1 MITMK
6 TLRKIILLLT
16 SMLLFTST
24 VYAKNDKQVIPN
36 GVYIIHSK
44 VNEKYVIDVKGGS
57 KSNKTNI
64 QLYTSNKSSA
74 QKFKFEHIGNDVYKI
89 TNIGSN
95 KVIDNS
101 GGRVKNG
108 NNIWQYTS
116 NNANSQKWKVIF
128 NSDGT
133 VTFKSMLNQ
142 NYVIDLSGGITKNSR
157 NIQLYK
163 SNGSNAQK
171 WVLTDI
177 NNKKIVLKTPKKLTL
192 NKTAVSIE
200 EGKSFTLTA
209 SNKNVTWTTSN
220 YTIAEV
226 SKTGVVKTKKAGDV
240 KITAKSGT
248 TKVVCNVHV
257 YSKKYEPINR
267 NNITREDI
275 NNSTKILP
283 LNVASMY
290 TTVNN
295 QRKAAGKKPLVR
307 DPELECYAEVR
318 AKEIT
323 TLFSHT
329 RPDGTR
335 GLRIIPGNKWKGEN
349 IARGYTSVKSV
360 CDAWYKSDGHKL
372 NILDSNYTKIGVY
385 AVSYDYTNYWVQL
398 FSS

>member
-1 MITMK
+1 MK
-6 TLRKIILLLT
+6 VLQKLVLLLT
-16 SMLLFTST
+16 FVLLFISP
-24 VYAKNDKQVIPN
+24 VYAEKVEQVIPN
-36 GVYIIHSK
+36 GIYVIHSK
-44 VNEKYVIDVKGGS
+44 VNENYVVDVKGAS
-57 KSNKTNI
+57 RSNKANI
-64 QLYTSNKSSA
+64 QLYTSNNTNA
-74 QKFKFEHIGNDVYKI
+74 QKFKFEKIGNDIYKI
-89 TNIGSN
+89 TNVGSS

-101 GGRVKNG
+101 GGRVRNG
-108 NNIWQYTS
+108 NNLWQYVS
-116 NNANSQKWKVIF
+116 NNTNAQKWKVIF

-142 NYVIDLSGGITKNSR
+142 NYVIDLSGAKARNSQ

-163 SNGSNAQK
+163 SNNTNAQK

-177 NNKKIVLKTPKKLTL
+177 NNKKVVPKITKKLIL
-192 NKTAVSIE
+192 NKTAVAIE
-200 EGKSFTLTA
+200 ESKSFTLTA

-220 YTIAEV
+220 YPTAEV

-240 KITAKSGT
+240 TITAKTGT
-248 TKVVCNVHV
+248 MTAICKVHV

-290 TTVNN
+290 TIVNN
-295 QRKAAGKKPLVR
+295 QRKAAGKKPLAK
-307 DPELECYAEVR
+307 DPELEKYAEIR
-318 AKEIT
+318 AKEII

-349 IARGYTSVKSV
+349 IARGYNSVKSV
-360 CDAWYKSDGHKL
+360 CDAWYKSEGHRL